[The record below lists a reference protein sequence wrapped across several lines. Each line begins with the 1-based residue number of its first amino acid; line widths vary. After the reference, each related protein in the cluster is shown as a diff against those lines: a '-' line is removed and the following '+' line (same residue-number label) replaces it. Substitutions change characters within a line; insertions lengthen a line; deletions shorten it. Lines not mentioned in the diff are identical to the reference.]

1 MRGLRTGVDRILGH
15 NICNFDL
22 RFIYKRSVVC
32 GVRPS
37 VELSFARYRNQP
49 IYDTICEWEKWHLR
63 DCVSRDRLARVM
75 GLESPKSDE
84 CNGSRIGELYTGG
97 QHRLIRDYCMKDVET
112 TRRIYRRMTF
122 TDFPNSKPCLT
133 LEQQTRGYKVAL

>member
-1 MRGLRTGVDRILGH
+1 MMRGLRTGVDRILGH

-49 IYDTICEWEKWHLR
+49 IYDTMCEWEKWHLR
-63 DCVSRDRLARVM
+63 DCVSLDRLARTL

-84 CNGSRIGELYTGG
+84 CNGARIAELFTGG
-97 QHRLIRDYCMKDVET
+97 LHRLIRDYCMKDVET

-122 TDFPNSKPCLT
+122 TDFPNSKP
-133 LEQQTRGYKVAL
+133 